1 MNLKLT
7 LTLTLALAIVPLL
20 AVREGFRPDLGAAGS
35 WTHGWQEQ
43 GEAVPGAQGLRF
55 DCVATGA
62 DLLRRAA
69 PAIAENPN
77 PSWTPPTVGL
87 TAKGKLACLGS

>member
-7 LTLTLALAIVPLL
+7 LTLTLALALTPLL
-20 AVREGFRPDLGAAGS
+20 AIHLGFRPDMDAVSG
-35 WTHGWQEQ
+35 WTSGWQEQ
-43 GEAVPGAQGLRF
+43 GEAVPSMEGLRF

-69 PAIAENPN
+69 PAITENPN
-77 PSWTPPTVGL
+77 PSWTPPSVGL
-87 TAKGKLACLGS
+87 TAGGKLACLGS

>member
-7 LTLTLALAIVPLL
+7 LTLTLALALAPLL
-20 AVREGFRPDLGAAGS
+20 AIHHGFRPAPSG
-35 WTHGWQEQ
+35 WTSGWQDQ
-43 GEAVPGAQGLRF
+43 GEAVPSSQGLRF

-69 PAIAENPN
+69 PAIGENPN

-87 TAKGKLACLGS
+87 TAGGKLACLDS

>member
-7 LTLTLALAIVPLL
+7 LTLTLALALAPLL
-20 AVREGFRPDLGAAGS
+20 AVHHGFRPDLRAPS
-35 WTHGWQEQ
+35 GWQDQ
-43 GEAVPGAQGLRF
+43 GEAVPSAQGLRF

-69 PAIAENPN
+69 PAVIGETPN
-77 PSWTPPTVGL
+77 PSWTPPQVGL
-87 TAKGKLACLGS
+87 NSAGKLVCLDS

>member
-7 LTLTLALAIVPLL
+7 LTLTLALALVPLL
-20 AVREGFRPDLGAAGS
+20 AVQHGFRPDVGASG
-35 WTHGWQEQ
+35 WTTGWQDQ
-43 GEAVPGAQGLRF
+43 GEAIPSGQGLRF

-69 PAIAENPN
+69 PALGDNPN
-77 PSWTPPTVGL
+77 PSWAPPTVGL
-87 TAKGKLACLGS
+87 TTGGKLACLDF